1 MWVRKESNR
10 QGLDVFGDSGQLA
23 PQFILIQTLPGYI
36 HRPGSV
42 CLHHLGEITEGALS
56 GK

>member
-10 QGLDVFGDSGQLA
+10 QGLDFFSDSGQLA
-23 PQFILIQTLPGYI
+23 PQFILIQTLAGHI
-36 HRPGSV
+36 HRPESV
-42 CLHHLGEITEGALS
+42 CLHHLGEIKEGVLA